1 MNSVGIQAVAGIA
14 ATAVFVT
21 SALPMLLKAR
31 RSKDL
36 RSYSP
41 ANIAL
46 ANLGNLLQWIY
57 VSSLPLGPIWLLHG
71 FNSISTALMLVWYL
85 RYAAPCRS
93 LACFADKLL
102 ADIARRRQAWAVRVR
117 GDEPR
122 RPVAPRAALAC
133 SC

>member
-1 MNSVGIQAVAGIA
+1 MNGVGIQAVAGIA

-31 RSKDL
+31 QTKDL

-46 ANLGNLLQWIY
+46 ANVGNLLQWIY

-71 FNSISTALMLVWYL
+71 FNSISTILMLLWYL
-85 RYAAPCRS
+85 RYAAPCRRVAC
-93 LACFADKLL
+93 LAGNLL
-102 ADIARRRQAWAVRVR
+102 AGLRQARAARAG
-117 GDEPR
+117 GDAPR
-122 RPVAPRAALAC
+122 RPAAPRAALAC

>member
-1 MNSVGIQAVAGIA
+1 MNGISIQSVAGIA

-31 RSKDL
+31 QTKDL

-41 ANIAL
+41 ANIML

-71 FNSISTALMLVWYL
+71 FNSISTALMFLWYL
-85 RYAAPCRS
+85 RYAAPCRG
-93 LACFADKLL
+93 LACL
-102 ADIARRRQAWAVRVR
+102 AGNLRVSIARLRQAWAVRVG

-122 RPVAPRAALAC
+122 RPTAPRAARAC
-133 SC
+133 GC

>member
-1 MNSVGIQAVAGIA
+1 MNDVGIQAVAGIA

-31 RSKDL
+31 RTRDL

-41 ANIAL
+41 ANIML

-71 FNSISTALMLVWYL
+71 FNSISTILMLLWYL
-85 RYAAPCRS
+85 RYAARCVSLPC
-93 LACFADKLL
+93 LASGVR
-102 ADIARRRQAWAVRVR
+102 ARLR
-117 GDEPR
+117 GR
-122 RPVAPRAALAC
+122 LTVT
-133 SC
+133 